1 MNPRVQSS
9 VNMHEYKYPSLTIS
23 CDFFPCSGG
32 DQRVLFLQRAVRGGL
47 LPDGVPG
54 RTMHLS
60 IRDVAHLG
68 QRWLCR
74 VQRSVSVKSIHM
86 AIVHVHL
93 LLLLFLFL
101 LFAVHK
107 QCNGKC
113 VCVCVYLQGA
123 RTSEDPR
130 PTLIRP

>member
-1 MNPRVQSS
+1 MKDNKKDTQVVPTTRVNPRVQSS

-32 DQRVLFLQRAVRGGL
+32 HQRVLFLQRAVRGGL

-86 AIVHVHL
+86 AIVHCPLVVVV
-93 LLLLFLFL
+93 
-101 LFAVHK
+101 AVLVFVICCT
-107 QCNGKC
+107 QT
-113 VCVCVYLQGA
+113 V
-123 RTSEDPR
+123 
-130 PTLIRP
+130 